1 MTMIDV
7 LLIDRDA
14 HTRATTLQALTA
26 ARLAAAAADSAEE
39 ALSWLCADFGGV
51 VLAETGS
58 LGSCGMAVLEAAM
71 RADRALPVV
80 LLAAS
85 QDVALTLEAGR
96 RGACVVAKPVRA
108 HELIDILQ
116 RVQSKR
122 QLTAKQQASQQAT
135 DAPELPALLGESPAI
150 QTLRRFVDTMGPAQ
164 VDILILGDTGTGKE
178 VVARRLH
185 AAHSPDAP
193 FVAIDCAALPDHLFD
208 TEVFGLTPRAPHE
221 MERRPGK
228 FELAGHGTLFID
240 EIEAMPLVHQAL
252 LLRVIETRS
261 IAPGGDGE
269 AIRLDC
275 RIVAASKA
283 DLVQLSR
290 KGQFH
295 AGLCE
300 HLSRASVRLPA
311 LREHLDDMPLLL
323 GHFVRQA
330 CLRYDRPVPEW
341 TPSLIANWTAR
352 PWPGNVRELKAFA
365 DQLVLGLSDEQT
377 LDAEPDAMLPLPRQ
391 VELFERRLLREALD
405 CTDGNVILAADR
417 LGISRSTFYDKLK
430 RYQMAL

>member
-1 MTMIDV
+1 MIDV
-7 LLIDRDA
+7 LLIDRDP
-14 HTRATTLQALTA
+14 HTRATTLQTLAA
-26 ARLAAAAADSAEE
+26 ARLTSAAADSAEE

-71 RADRALPVV
+71 RADRALPIV

-116 RVQSKR
+116 RVQGKR
-122 QLTAKQQASQQAT
+122 QSMAEQHASHQSA
-135 DAPELPALLGESPAI
+135 DAPELPVLLGESPAI

-185 AAHSPDAP
+185 AARSPDAP
-193 FVAIDCAALPDHLFD
+193 FVAIDCTALPEHLFD
-208 TEVFGLTPRAPHE
+208 TEVFGREPRATLQETEH
-221 MERRPGK
+221 RPGK
-228 FELAGHGTLFID
+228 FELAGRGTLFID
-240 EIEAMPLVHQAL
+240 EIEAMPLVHQAAL
-252 LLRVIETRS
+252 LQVLEARS
-261 IAPGGDGE
+261 IESGGDG
-269 AIRLDC
+269 APIGVDC
-275 RIVAASKA
+275 RVVVASKA

-290 KGQFH
+290 KGHFH

-300 HLSRASVRLPA
+300 RLVRASVRLPA

-377 LDAEPDAMLPLPRQ
+377 VDAEPEAMLPLPRQ

-405 CTDGNVILAADR
+405 CTDGNVIQAADR